1 MKRTAAV
8 LAALML
14 VLSLAACGSGR
25 NSAGD
30 SGINESLAAGEG
42 GGLAFDAQ
50 SQETTQ
56 DSAPAAAEDG
66 TSAQPVQN
74 AKLIRRAELSIQTE
88 AYDQP
93 AAALEELVE
102 SCGGYFQSVQVEGG
116 SLRNQSAARYGAY
129 VIRLPEER
137 FDDFL
142 EQSGGLGYV
151 TQRSESSENVSQ
163 AYYDTEIRLATQRTK
178 QERLLA
184 LLAQADTMESIIALE
199 SALSEVEYEIQSLS
213 TDLEHYDDLIDYAT
227 VDLYL
232 QEVLRI
238 SQSPGETAGL
248 LERMGAGFAASG
260 EGLIQG
266 AQDLLVWLSYH
277 LLQVIVILSA
287 AAGGTVYW
295 RRRRRR
301 KRQAQLK
308 DPED

>member
-1 MKRTAAV
+1 
-8 LAALML
+8 
-14 VLSLAACGSGR
+14 
-25 NSAGD
+25 
-30 SGINESLAAGEG
+30 
-42 GGLAFDAQ
+42 
-50 SQETTQ
+50 
-56 DSAPAAAEDG
+56 
-66 TSAQPVQN
+66 
-74 AKLIRRAELSIQTE
+74 
-88 AYDQP
+88 
-93 AAALEELVE
+93 
-102 SCGGYFQSVQVEGG
+102 
-116 SLRNQSAARYGAY
+116 
-129 VIRLPEER
+129 
-137 FDDFL
+137 
-142 EQSGGLGYV
+142 
-151 TQRSESSENVSQ
+151 
-163 AYYDTEIRLATQRTK
+163 
-178 QERLLA
+178 
-184 LLAQADTMESIIALE
+184 MESIIALE

-227 VDLYL
+227 VDLHL

-277 LLQVIVILSA
+277 LFQVIVLLGT

>member
-1 MKRTAAV
+1 MKRTAALFTV
-8 LAALML
+8 LML

-30 SGINESLAAGEG
+30 SGINESPTAGEG

-56 DSAPAAAEDG
+56 DSAPAAEEDG
-66 TSAQPVQN
+66 TSAQPGQN

-88 AYDQP
+88 VFDQA

-227 VDLYL
+227 VDLHL

-277 LLQVIVILSA
+277 LFQVIVILGA

>member
-1 MKRTAAV
+1 MKRTAV
-8 LAALML
+8 LITVLML
-14 VLSLAACGSGR
+14 VLSLAACGSGG

-56 DSAPAAAEDG
+56 DSAPAAEEDG
-66 TSAQPVQN
+66 TSAQPGQN

-88 AYDQP
+88 AFDQA

-102 SCGGYFQSVQVEGG
+102 RCGGYFQSAQVEGG

-137 FDDFL
+137 FDAFL

-277 LLQVIVILSA
+277 LFQVIVILSA
-287 AAGGTVYW
+287 AAGGAVYW